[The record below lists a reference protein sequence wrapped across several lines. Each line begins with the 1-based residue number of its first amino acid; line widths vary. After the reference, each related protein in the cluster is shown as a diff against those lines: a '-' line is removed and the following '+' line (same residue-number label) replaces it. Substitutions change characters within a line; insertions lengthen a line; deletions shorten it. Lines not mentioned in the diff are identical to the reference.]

1 MLSFQLAHISNQS
14 CKYTTVY
21 NYDCDWNNFVASI
34 KDEQPRCAT
43 VKGELKT
50 SQKAR
55 SQSTSVSRPSNP
67 DPAFPNPQI
76 NLLLATPTRLG
87 RHAGHTQG
95 VVLLGA
101 NIGAIWCPHHQ
112 RCKHTRKRGLN
123 KPQNVN
129 CGTAH
134 LDPCFYESPPSSI
147 GRCTR
152 DLWTEL
158 YLTSRGR
165 CSKGLSLYIST
176 DTNHGSAWLKDK
188 MTITCPAHVF
198 QHSIWRLIIR
208 EKQVCKEGVM
218 LDCGFMRVAIDCI
231 VVHEFCML
239 LEGLTNNQYNQY

>member
-21 NYDCDWNNFVASI
+21 NYNCDWNNFVAFI

-50 SQKAR
+50 SQQAR

-76 NLLLATPTRLG
+76 NPSLATPTRLG

-123 KPQNVN
+123 KPEMR
-129 CGTAH
+129 
-134 LDPCFYESPPSSI
+134 DRPPWPTLLWIPPFWLLHSRFINRVLLALSI
-147 GRCTR
+147 SLCAFVFAF
-152 DLWTEL
+152 LHL
-158 YLTSRGR
+158 YL
-165 CSKGLSLYIST
+165 CIF
-176 DTNHGSAWLKDK
+176 AF
-188 MTITCPAHVF
+188 VF
-198 QHSIWRLIIR
+198 
-208 EKQVCKEGVM
+208 VY
-218 LDCGFMRVAIDCI
+218 
-231 VVHEFCML
+231 FCL
-239 LEGLTNNQYNQY
+239 CDVG

>member
-14 CKYTTVY
+14 YKYTTVY
-21 NYDCDWNNFVASI
+21 NCNCDWNNFVASI

-76 NLLLATPTRLG
+76 NPSLATPTRLG

-134 LDPCFYESPPSSI
+134 LDPYFYESPPPPLAAALKIYEQSRIWPVERQMFKGTNSI
-147 GRCTR
+147 FFNR
-152 DLWTEL
+152 
-158 YLTSRGR
+158 YQS
-165 CSKGLSLYIST
+165 
-176 DTNHGSAWLKDK
+176 
-188 MTITCPAHVF
+188 
-198 QHSIWRLIIR
+198 
-208 EKQVCKEGVM
+208 
-218 LDCGFMRVAIDCI
+218 
-231 VVHEFCML
+231 
-239 LEGLTNNQYNQY
+239 